1 MDEEMQV
8 FWCKPGKDFS
18 DGLLCIENDADIV
31 SMIEAARVHKTL
43 SLFVDHTNFVKI
55 LRTDLLGN
63 DRIEEDAI
71 ELMQNA
77 SGRAVGNEKNAS
89 AREIE
94 HERMDMVDMVV
105 PCEKKRRG
113 KQSFD
118 EPVDEETDLD
128 FYDSVFDAEDGD
140 DVIFLATMDRSVND
154 NNEPLEITELEDDAG
169 LDNEDLQLTKEQQE
183 ELQYKFK

>member
-18 DGLLCIENDADIV
+18 DGLLFIENEADIV

-89 AREIE
+89 AREVE

-128 FYDSVFDAEDGD
+128 FYDSDFDAEDGD
-140 DVIFLATMDRSVND
+140 DDIFSATVDRSVND

-183 ELQYKFK
+183 EL